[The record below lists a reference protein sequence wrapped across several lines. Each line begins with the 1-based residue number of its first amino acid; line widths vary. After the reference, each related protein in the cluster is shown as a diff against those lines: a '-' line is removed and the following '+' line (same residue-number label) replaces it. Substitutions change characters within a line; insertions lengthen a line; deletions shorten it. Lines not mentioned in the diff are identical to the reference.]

1 MGADVAAG
9 ADVREPSFLAACLF
23 GPTGTGKT
31 TLALQLARRFPLEII
46 SVDSAM
52 VYRGM
57 DIGTAKPDP
66 AERSAVPHHLID
78 VREPWESYSAG
89 RFRADALQLIREIS
103 ARGRLPLLVGG
114 TLLYFRALLDRLAPL
129 PEADPLVRARI
140 ERDAV
145 QRGWP
150 ALHAELLRV
159 DPHAATRIAPSD
171 RQRIQRALE
180 VFQLTGRPISALQA
194 LPGDVP
200 AVRFLRIALWPIDR
214 QLLYG
219 ALDKRLQEMLRVGL
233 LDEVRRLRAM
243 PQVTAD
249 CPAMR
254 AVGYRQ
260 IWRYLAG
267 EIDRGEAERQAAVAT
282 RRLAKRQLTWLQR
295 QPADLAVRVPAVEAL
310 DRVTSFLQSSG
321 VSRKPLRC
329 NIMG

>member
-1 MGADVAAG
+1 MDA
-9 ADVREPSFLAACLF
+9 REPSLLAACLF
-23 GPTGTGKT
+23 GPTGIGKT
-31 TLALQLARRFPLEII
+31 ALALQLASRFPLEVI

-57 DIGTAKPDP
+57 DIGTAKPV
-66 AERSAVPHHLID
+66 ARERSTVPHHLID

-89 RFRADALQLIREIS
+89 RFRVDAMRLIREIS

-114 TLLYFRALLDRLAPL
+114 TLLYFRALLDRLATL

-140 ERDAV
+140 ERDAA

-150 ALHAELLRV
+150 SLHAELVRV
-159 DPHAATRIAPSD
+159 DPHAAARIAPSD

-200 AVRFLRIALWPIDR
+200 DVRFLRIALWPLDR
-214 QLLYG
+214 QMLYR
-219 ALDKRLQEMLRVGL
+219 ALDERLQEMLRVGL
-233 LDEVRRLRAM
+233 LDEVRRLRDM
-243 PQVTAD
+243 PQLTAD

-260 IWRYLAG
+260 IWRHLAG
-267 EIDRGEAERQAAVAT
+267 EIDRAEAERQAAVAT
-282 RRLAKRQLTWLQR
+282 RRLAKRQLTWLQG
-295 QPADLAVRVPAVEAL
+295 QAADLALRLPAAEAL
-310 DRVTSFLQSSG
+310 DRVTAFLESSG